1 MTIADKILIYRAENR
16 LSQTAFAALVG
27 TDQSYISNIETGK
40 YQPGKMMKTRIELI
54 LKDEVL
60 REG

>member
-54 LKDEVL
+54 LKDEV
-60 REG
+60 